1 MKELIEFAR
10 RVEKGEVVLPE
21 YPSYDQLKIVL
32 RSKLPLEVKI
42 KILKRYT
49 WDRYSKSERESSR
62 VKRVMRY
69 FTRLQSREER
79 IAGILGF
86 LETLPELRKQ
96 DIVDEIK
103 KLGTE
108 DRSVM
113 LFFHPELV
121 K

>member
-1 MKELIEFAR
+1 MKELIEFAQT
-10 RVEKGEVVLPE
+10 VEKGEVVLPK

-49 WDRYSKSERESSR
+49 WDKYSKSMAQSLM

-69 FTRLQSREER
+69 FTSLKSREER

-86 LETLPELRKQ
+86 LETLPELRKH
-96 DIVDEIK
+96 DIIDEIK

-108 DRSVM
+108 DRSVI
-113 LFFHPELV
+113 LFFHPELA